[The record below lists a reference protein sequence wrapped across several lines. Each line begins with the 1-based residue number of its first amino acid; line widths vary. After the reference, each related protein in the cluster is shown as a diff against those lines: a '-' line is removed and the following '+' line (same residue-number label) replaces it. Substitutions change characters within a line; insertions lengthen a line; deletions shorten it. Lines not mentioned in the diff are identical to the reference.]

1 MGATEHPPRGGR
13 PGGFGCAR
21 SFLGSRVLRVCV
33 TAERF
38 IQVRAALGAGPTSA
52 ERSLNLSK
60 LAIRIEPLGWALSPL
75 PSARR
80 AASRSQSQSLSE
92 MPTAK
97 KKATKKK
104 KAVKKED
111 ELPAGETSD
120 R

>member
-1 MGATEHPPRGGR
+1 
-13 PGGFGCAR
+13 
-21 SFLGSRVLRVCV
+21 
-33 TAERF
+33 
-38 IQVRAALGAGPTSA
+38 
-52 ERSLNLSK
+52 
-60 LAIRIEPLGWALSPL
+60 
-75 PSARR
+75 
-80 AASRSQSQSLSE
+80 